1 MRNAGVW
8 SEGVVRAARGE
19 PDVSAVPTPVP
30 GQGDLRFHRGM
41 VTAMALVLVA
51 GFVLQ
56 LAMGR
61 SSFGAPPVVHL
72 HALVFMG
79 WVAIVVAQAWLAAGG
94 QPRLHRALGGLALAW
109 LLAMLVVG
117 PLVTIA
123 AVRTGRVPFFF
134 QPQYLLLADPAI
146 LFGAAGLVIAAVG
159 LRHDRAWH
167 PRLQIG
173 AFMMLMGPG
182 IGRIIPMPL
191 LGPHAFEI
199 ASVIPVIFALV
210 GMARDKR
217 VHGKAHPAW
226 AWSIGVLAVVLI
238 AVRLVAYSPVGDA
251 VHAAAVAGSPAAGSD
266 GRAYPP
272 PPPL

>member
-1 MRNAGVW
+1 M
-8 SEGVVRAARGE
+8 
-19 PDVSAVPTPVP
+19 SADSPSAP
-30 GQGDLRFHRGM
+30 GQGDLRFYRTM
-41 VTAMALVLVA
+41 VTAMAVLLVA
-51 GFVLQ
+51 GFGLQ

-79 WVAIVVAQAWLAAGG
+79 WVVIVVTQAWLAAGG
-94 QPRLHRALGGLALAW
+94 QSRWHRAVGGLALAW

-123 AVRTGRVPFFF
+123 AVQTGRVPFFF
-134 QPQYLLLADPAI
+134 QPQYLLLADPAM
-146 LFGAAGLVIAAVG
+146 LFGAAGLVIAAVI
-159 LRHDRAWH
+159 LRRDRAWH

-191 LGPHAFEI
+191 LGAHAFEI
-199 ASVIPVIFALV
+199 ASVVPVIFPLI
-210 GMARDKR
+210 GMARDRR

-226 AWSIGVLAVVLI
+226 IWSIALLAVLLI
-238 AVRLVAYSPVGDA
+238 AVRLVAYSPAGDA
-251 VHAAAVAGSPAAGSD
+251 VYAATVAGSPSAGSD

-272 PPPL
+272 PPPM

>member
-1 MRNAGVW
+1 MTVAPAPRSGA
-8 SEGVVRAARGE
+8 
-19 PDVSAVPTPVP
+19 
-30 GQGDLRFHRGM
+30 GDLRFYR
-41 VTAMALVLVA
+41 VLITAMAAALVA
-51 GFVLQ
+51 GFVVQ

-79 WVAIVVAQAWLAAGG
+79 WVAIVVAQAWLVAGG
-94 QPRLHRALGGLALAW
+94 RTGLHRALGGLALAW
-109 LLAMLVVG
+109 LLAMLIVG
-117 PLVTIA
+117 PLVTVA
-123 AVRTGRVPFFF
+123 AVQTGRVPFFF
-134 QPQYLLLADPAI
+134 QPQYLLLADPAM
-146 LFGAAGLVIAAVG
+146 LFGAAGLVIAAVA
-159 LRHDRAWH
+159 LRKDRNWH

-191 LGPHAFEI
+191 LGAHAFEI
-199 ASVIPVIFALV
+199 ASVIPVIFPLI

-226 AWSIGVLAVVLI
+226 AGSIALLAVLLI
-238 AVRLVAYSPVGDA
+238 AVRLVAYSPAGDA
-251 VHAAAVAGSPAAGSD
+251 VYAAAVAGSPAAGSD

-272 PPPL
+272 PPPQ